1 MSKFK
6 CGDRVRINCPNS
18 MSGSHGKT
26 GTIWKIIP
34 KSTWIAPASRNN
46 GQTGYRVDIDG
57 VGTVGAIGA
66 QQFYFCYVAAELEPL
81 VSPDELAWQKFR
93 EHLKPN
99 PAIIFD
105 ADPIIVSTDEEAARI
120 AETVPNSHIKV
131 VIRGVVVSEYF
142 GQSQSNRP

>member
-1 MSKFK
+1 MKTFK
-6 CGDRVRINCPNS
+6 VGDRVRINCPSS

-34 KSTWIAPASRNN
+34 NSMWISPASRNN

-57 VGTVGAIGA
+57 VGTVGEMGA
-66 QQFYFCYVAAELEPL
+66 MQFYFCYVVAELEPL
-81 VSPDELAWQKFR
+81 VPPDELAWQKFR
-93 EHLKPN
+93 EHLRPN

-105 ADPIIVSTDEEAARI
+105 ADPIIVSTDEEAERI

-142 GQSQSNRP
+142 GKSQTNRP